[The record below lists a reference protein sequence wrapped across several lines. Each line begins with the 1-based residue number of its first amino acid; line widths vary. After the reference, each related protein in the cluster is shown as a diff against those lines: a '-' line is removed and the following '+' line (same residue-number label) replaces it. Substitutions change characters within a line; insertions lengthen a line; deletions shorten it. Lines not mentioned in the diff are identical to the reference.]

1 MSAAATVPTSAL
13 PDDWLARLH
22 RRLSRTPEH
31 RPEFWR
37 MGGASAN
44 LLPILRAQLPAKL
57 RPAAVLLPISEQQ
70 GVPRLLLT
78 LRAPHLRQHA
88 GQISFPGGSLD
99 SSDEDPLAT
108 ALREA
113 HEEVGIEAR
122 YVDPIGFLS
131 DHVVMTGFRITPI
144 VALLRPGYTLRI
156 DPAEVA
162 EVFDLPLATLLD
174 PRSYRLTTR
183 NLRGTDIELTELH
196 YERHVIWGATAGIL
210 QSLRELLQEPGP

>member
-1 MSAAATVPTSAL
+1 
-13 PDDWLARLH
+13 
-22 RRLSRTPEH
+22 
-31 RPEFWR
+31 

-57 RPAAVLLPISEQQ
+57 RPAAVLLTISEQQ

-162 EVFDLPLATLLD
+162 EVFALPLATLLD

>member
-1 MSAAATVPTSAL
+1 
-13 PDDWLARLH
+13 
-22 RRLSRTPEH
+22 
-31 RPEFWR
+31 
-37 MGGASAN
+37 
-44 LLPILRAQLPAKL
+44 
-57 RPAAVLLPISEQQ
+57 
-70 GVPRLLLT
+70 
-78 LRAPHLRQHA
+78 
-88 GQISFPGGSLD
+88 
-99 SSDEDPLAT
+99 
-108 ALREA
+108 LREA

-156 DPAEVA
+156 DAAEVA

-183 NLRGTDIELTELH
+183 NLRGIDIELTELH